1 MMVYSTGR
9 MAFHGKFH
17 LFFRLCWEGNF
28 IGKEFHLKL
37 WIFSTSQYVVLT
49 ELLHHVLYPV
59 SVSLFFKFPVLHLI
73 YTFKWNTAFSSISLR
88 LQGRG
93 NGGRIAYVNKSKM
106 QNFKHMHSHICLS
119 NIFIYINKKSKAFGL
134 SICTKSI
141 LFILENRERLP
152 PPVSL
157 FFFSL
162 WSPQWEIGTGALKS
176 G

>member
-9 MAFHGKFH
+9 MASHGKFH
-17 LFFRLCWEGNF
+17 LFFSLCWEGNF
-28 IGKEFHLKL
+28 IEKEFHLKL
-37 WIFSTSQYVVLT
+37 WIFSTSQYVVFT
-49 ELLHHVLYPV
+49 EQLHHVLYPV
-59 SVSLFFKFPVLHLI
+59 SVSLLNFQSFTWFTPLNETQLFQV
-73 YTFKWNTAFSSISLR
+73 SLR

-93 NGGRIAYVNKSKM
+93 NRGRIAYVNKSKM
-106 QNFKHMHSHICLS
+106 QNFIHMHSHMRLS

-134 SICTKSI
+134 FICTKSI

-162 WSPQWEIGTGALKS
+162 CSPQWEIGTGALKS